1 MRRELIDS
9 PGRYVLEDALG
20 HGAVATVF
28 RVRDTESDDAYAG
41 KVLHRSHEEDEAAA
55 ARFAQEAR
63 LLADVQHDNLVG
75 VLGFVTI
82 DDRRVL
88 LMELVDGPDLATVI
102 ATEAPMAPERV
113 TPLALQIARGLAAA
127 HEAGII
133 HRDLKPSN
141 VLVAGGTV
149 PKIADFGLARASSI
163 AGIDP
168 RAFAVVGTPDYMAP
182 ECLDPLAVDAR
193 TDLYALGCMI
203 HEMATGRP
211 PYGAATPF
219 GVLSEHRSA
228 PIPELPEIQGAAL
241 QALFGALVAKS
252 PADRPQSATAV
263 VSELERIAAGDTR
276 ALALAG
282 STASRCASCAG
293 PLIAGVGVCLGC
305 GMPTARIEPG
315 PCTLL
320 VVGPGK
326 PGDKLD
332 SQLREALRTWLMDN
346 PELGLAP
353 AKDLDKSIPRLPF
366 TLVGNISA
374 DSGRSLQ
381 RSLERLG
388 LVAEVVHGGPLASPL
403 MRKKVRSLSTRVFL
417 IAITM
422 MAGIMSQGWMALTGI
437 AALLVV
443 VLGTVVVSV
452 RAVAAETGGR
462 ARALPGPVRGAL
474 DRLERALPAIAA
486 IRHRQGLRAAVSRAT
501 ALARVLPEARDSDPI
516 AAELAQAID
525 AATVASA
532 RLDVLDRELGK
543 LDRNT
548 ATEEARA
555 LLHERDTWSARLLSL
570 TATLEALRARIAR
583 ATARRDRSE
592 DEEALA
598 DLRAQVEAL
607 EEVQAG

>member
-1 MRRELIDS
+1 
-9 PGRYVLEDALG
+9 
-20 HGAVATVF
+20 
-28 RVRDTESDDAYAG
+28 
-41 KVLHRSHEEDEAAA
+41 
-55 ARFAQEAR
+55 
-63 LLADVQHDNLVG
+63 
-75 VLGFVTI
+75 
-82 DDRRVL
+82 
-88 LMELVDGPDLATVI
+88 
-102 ATEAPMAPERV
+102 
-113 TPLALQIARGLAAA
+113 
-127 HEAGII
+127 
-133 HRDLKPSN
+133 
-141 VLVAGGTV
+141 
-149 PKIADFGLARASSI
+149 
-163 AGIDP
+163 
-168 RAFAVVGTPDYMAP
+168 
-182 ECLDPLAVDAR
+182 
-193 TDLYALGCMI
+193 
-203 HEMATGRP
+203 
-211 PYGAATPF
+211 
-219 GVLSEHRSA
+219 
-228 PIPELPEIQGAAL
+228 
-241 QALFGALVAKS
+241 
-252 PADRPQSATAV
+252 
-263 VSELERIAAGDTR
+263 
-276 ALALAG
+276 
-282 STASRCASCAG
+282 
-293 PLIAGVGVCLGC
+293 
-305 GMPTARIEPG
+305 MPTARIEPG